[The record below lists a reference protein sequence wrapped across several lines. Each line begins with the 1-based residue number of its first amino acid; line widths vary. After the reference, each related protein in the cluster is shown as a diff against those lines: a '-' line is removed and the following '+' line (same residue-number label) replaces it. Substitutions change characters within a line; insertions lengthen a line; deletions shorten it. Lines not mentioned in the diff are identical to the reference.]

1 MKAREVKGLEPEG
14 LLAENA
20 LRMATVRIDELWSFA
35 KAASKPNDTEAL
47 HDMRIAAKRVRYLL
61 ELMEPCLGKP
71 AAKGAKRAKQLQSL
85 LGEIH
90 DCDELLPMVREHTKR
105 LRAEDAQA
113 LRASAEG
120 EPDLEPA
127 AARSAPHRARYRGLG
142 SLHAYFQAR
151 RDVLYARFLGEWSE
165 LERQGLREHLETALR
180 DAAERSASA
189 ADANGEPAPTPR
201 GGRRRAATMAR
212 GRTDDGPST

>member
-1 MKAREVKGLEPEG
+1 M
-14 LLAENA
+14 LAENA

-35 KAASKPNDTEAL
+35 NAASKPKDTEAL

-61 ELMEPCLGKP
+61 ELMEPCLGEP
-71 AAKGAKRAKQLQSL
+71 AAKGAKRAKKLQSL

-90 DCDELLPMVREHTKR
+90 DCDELLPMVREHNKR

-113 LRASAEG
+113 LRLSAEG

-127 AARSAPHRARYRGLG
+127 AARAAPHRARYRGLG
-142 SLHAYFQAR
+142 SLHAYLQAR
-151 RDVLYARFLGEWSE
+151 RGVLYARFLGEWAE

-180 DAAERSASA
+180 EAAERAVRAAEANEGPAS
-189 ADANGEPAPTPR
+189 
-201 GGRRRAATMAR
+201 GGRRRGATMAR
-212 GRTDDGPST
+212 GRKDDGSSP